1 MQGLFLETT
10 IIIASGEL
18 TEDLLKKIKQLFDG
32 KAVTIPIST
41 ELDDT
46 GYLLA
51 SEANKKH
58 LLESMVGEPAVY
70 FTHDKY
76 TKRVSELLGRGGQIQ
91 NIDLFISLMNLLS
104 R

>member
-1 MQGLFLETT
+1 
-10 IIIASGEL
+10 
-18 TEDLLKKIKQLFDG
+18 
-32 KAVTIPIST
+32 
-41 ELDDT
+41 
-46 GYLLA
+46 LA

-70 FTHDKY
+70 FTHDEFN
-76 TKRVSELLGRGGQIQ
+76 KRVSELLGRGGQIQ